1 MDTVPLIRM
10 RGLRHAYGAGA
21 LRREVLTGVDATF
34 HAGEIVILM
43 GQSGSGKTTLL
54 TLLGGL
60 REVQAGSMEVAGREL
75 SRATAAEMTAV
86 RRSIGFVF
94 QRHNLLGALS
104 ARQNVHLALLLHD
117 PAAPVAAADALLARV
132 GLAGHEGKRPR
143 ELSGGQQQR
152 VAIARALAGQPRVIV
167 ADEPTASLDRASGRE
182 VIALMR
188 ALARDAGCAV
198 VIATHDP
205 RILDVADRILTIED
219 GVVTETDGALQRLA
233 DEFADLLA
241 VLARYPAAGAERA
254 ARRAEFGR
262 GSAALAV
269 RAADYVHL
277 RLRPELAARAD
288 AAQRLA
294 ATARTL
300 ASAVEEFLARLE
312 TSAAEVRSG
321 LGDRLLQSA
330 EVLLLAGVDAARS
343 RAEEDT
349 RLMAALTA
357 DRSETLRRVRQ
368 TYMAAEQAGD
378 DERGATLFAL
388 TQDFGRIVFLLG
400 ETARFLAAVGPR
412 RAAM

>member
-1 MDTVPLIRM
+1 MEALPLIRVQS
-10 RGLRHAYGAGA
+10 LRHAYGAGA
-21 LRREVLTGVDATF
+21 LRREVLAGVDATF
-34 HAGEIVILM
+34 HAGEIAILM

-60 REVQAGSMEVAGREL
+60 REVQSGSVEVAGREL
-75 SRATAAEMTAV
+75 SNATAAEMTAV
-86 RRSIGFVF
+86 RRAIGFVF

-117 PAAPVAAADALLARV
+117 PAAPAVHADALLARV

-152 VAIARALAGQPRVIV
+152 VAIARALAGHPRVVI
-167 ADEPTASLDRASGRE
+167 ADEPTASLDRGSGRE

-188 ALARDAGCAV
+188 ALARESGCAV

-219 GVVTETDGALQRLA
+219 GVVTETDGALHRIA
-233 DEFADLLA
+233 DEFADLLS
-241 VLARYPAAGAERA
+241 VLARYPAGGADRTA
-254 ARRAEFGR
+254 LQGNFDR
-262 GSAALAV
+262 GSTALAV

-300 ASAVEEFLARLE
+300 ATTLENFLTRLDAG
-312 TSAAEVRSG
+312 AAEVRAG
-321 LGDRLLQSA
+321 LGDRLLQSV
-330 EVLLLAGVDAARS
+330 EVLLLAGLDAARS
-343 RAEEDT
+343 RGVEDT
-349 RLMAALTA
+349 RLLASLTA
-357 DRSETLRRVRQ
+357 DRGETLRRVRQ
-368 TYMAAEQAGD
+368 NYMAIERTSD
-378 DERGATLFAL
+378 EERGATLFAL
-388 TQDFGRIVFLLG
+388 TQDFGRIVFLLN
-400 ETARFLAAVGPR
+400 ETAGFLAAVGPR
-412 RAAM
+412 RPAE